1 MSTVLIVSLYAVQI
15 IISLVVMYWLA
26 QKYEGKKSVLVISAL
41 IVTITLVLLALFF
54 FFFYA
59 VAVLV
64 IVLMARWL
72 MAEWEHPK
80 YGGIILGVYFGF
92 FLSFPVGVYQYAN

>member
-1 MSTVLIVSLYAVQI
+1 MSTVLIVIFYIVQI
-15 IISLVVMYWLA
+15 TLSLIVMYWLS
-26 QKYEGKKSVLVISAL
+26 QRYEGKRSVLVVSAL
-41 IVTITLVLLALFF
+41 VVAVSLALLALFF

-59 VAVLV
+59 AAVLI

-80 YGGIILGVYFGF
+80 YGGIILGLYFGF

>member
-1 MSTVLIVSLYAVQI
+1 MSTVLIVCLYTAQI
-15 IISLVVMYWLA
+15 IISLIVMYWLA
-26 QKYEGKKSVLVISAL
+26 QKYEGKKSALVISAL
-41 IVTITLVLLALFF
+41 LVTISLSLLALFY

-59 VAVLV
+59 VVVLI

-80 YGGIILGVYFGF
+80 YGGIILGLYFGF
-92 FLSFPVGVYQYAN
+92 FLSFPVGVYQYAH

>member
-1 MSTVLIVSLYAVQI
+1 MSTVLIVIFYIVQI
-15 IISLVVMYWLA
+15 TLSLIVMYWLS
-26 QKYEGKKSVLVISAL
+26 QRYEGRRFVLVVSAL
-41 IVTITLVLLALFF
+41 VVAVSLVLLALFF

-59 VAVLV
+59 AAVLI

-80 YGGIILGVYFGF
+80 YGGIILGLYFGF